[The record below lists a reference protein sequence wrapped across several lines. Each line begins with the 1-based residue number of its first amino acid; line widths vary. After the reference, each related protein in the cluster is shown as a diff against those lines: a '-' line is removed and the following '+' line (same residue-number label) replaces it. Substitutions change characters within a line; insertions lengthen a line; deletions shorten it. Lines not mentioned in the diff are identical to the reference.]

1 MPWVAALT
9 LLNVKPPLLPVN
21 APIATAI
28 IGSSRP
34 SVT

>member
-1 MPWVAALT
+1 MPLVAVLT
-9 LLNVKPPLLPVN
+9 LLNVKLPLLSWK